1 MITKLILKI
10 KRKENLFY
18 NFLYN
23 VGKFVVFFNIPT
35 IRFIHLP
42 LYYLD
47 YFIKV
52 TVRRIINL
60 CWSIPLFKARCETV
74 GKNLSLPNGI
84 PLIIGSHL
92 KIFLGD
98 NVTIMRSTIGA
109 SKIFDAPILKI
120 GNNSTVGYG
129 TVISIAKEIIIGD
142 NCSIGPNCII
152 MDSDDHPLNPQKRL
166 LKEGLNKEDVLPVKI
181 GNNVWIGSHCAIM
194 KGVTIGDNSIIATH
208 SVVTRDVM
216 PNCVYA
222 GHPARPTLRDIDKLS
237 STGSLASVQ

>member
-1 MITKLILKI
+1 MLV
-10 KRKENLFY
+10 N
-18 NFLYN
+18 
-23 VGKFVVFFNIPT
+23 P
-35 IRFIHLP
+35 
-42 LYYLD
+42 
-47 YFIKV
+47 
-52 TVRRIINL
+52 
-60 CWSIPLFKARCETV
+60 SFKARCETV

-166 LKEGLNKEDVLPVKI
+166 LKKD
-181 GNNVWIGSHCAIM
+181 
-194 KGVTIGDNSIIATH
+194 
-208 SVVTRDVM
+208 
-216 PNCVYA
+216 
-222 GHPARPTLRDIDKLS
+222 
-237 STGSLASVQ
+237 